1 MPYPLLIDMSI
12 HHFDLL
18 RYITASDPIRISA
31 FSWRPDWS
39 WFEGEPCL
47 FTFIEMD
54 KSIKAGYFGSWV
66 SSGAETQWDGVWRI
80 QGKDTAILWNDEGIF
95 KAEGDNI
102 TPIEPLS
109 IPLEGRDLVLEEF
122 RKAVEEGREPECHG
136 FDNLRSLAM
145 VFASLDSIK
154 SGKSVEIADYL

>member
-1 MPYPLLIDMSI
+1 
-12 HHFDLL
+12 
-18 RYITASDPIRISA
+18 
-31 FSWRPDWS
+31 
-39 WFEGEPCL
+39 
-47 FTFIEMD
+47 MD

-80 QGKDTAILWNDEGIF
+80 QGKDSAILWNDEGIF

-122 RKAVEEGREPECHG
+122 RKAVEEGREPECYG
-136 FDNLRSLAM
+136 YDNLRSLAM

-154 SGKSVEIADYL
+154 SGKSVEIAEYL